1 MTGLDFD
8 VIVIGGGHAG
18 CEAASASAR
27 AGAATLLLTHR
38 ADTIGTMSCNP
49 AIGGLGKGH
58 LVREID
64 ALDGLLG
71 RIADLAGIQ
80 FRLLNRKKGPAVRGP
95 RTQADRALY
104 KKHMQAAIAEIP
116 GLTVVEGDAFDLLMD
131 GSVVKGVETTD
142 GRRFAARSVV
152 ITTGTFLRGLI
163 HIGNEK
169 TPAGRMGEAPSVGLS
184 GRFETLGVRLG
195 RLKTGTPARLNGKT
209 IAWDRIGVQEADS
222 ELVPFS
228 FMTDAITN
236 PQVACGVT
244 RTTDETHRIIR
255 DNIHRSAMY
264 SGEIKGVGPRYC
276 PSIEDKIVRFGDRDG
291 HQIFLEPEGLTDD
304 TVYPN
309 GISTSLPADV
319 QEAFIRS
326 IPGLEEVQ
334 ICLPGYAIEYDY
346 VDPTQLDHR
355 LAVRQVG
362 GLFLAGQIN
371 GTTGYEEA
379 GAQGLVA
386 GLNAAHHAMAAEPVK
401 FSRTDSYIGVMID
414 DLITFGVTEPYRMFT
429 SRAEYRLSLRA
440 DNADQR
446 LTPLAMSLGICSEDR
461 QERFLRYES
470 AINTGRAALQAR
482 TVTPNEAEAFGLSLN
497 KDGLRRS
504 AYELLS
510 RSDFEFL
517 DAENIWPELGTI
529 DVRAKEALKIEAG
542 YAVYMDRQAATIA
555 DIRRDEAREIPSGFS
570 FDKISGLSNELLLK
584 LNRINPLNMAQAAA
598 IEGMTPAA
606 LALILVHLR
615 KAADGMVERKAQLQ

>member
-1 MTGLDFD
+1 MTSIDFD
-8 VIVIGGGHAG
+8 VIVVGGGHAG

-27 AGAATLLLTHR
+27 SGANTLLLTHR
-38 ADTIGTMSCNP
+38 ADTIGAMSCNP

-64 ALDGLLG
+64 ALDGLMG
-71 RIADLAGIQ
+71 RVADQAGIQ
-80 FRLLNRKKGPAVRGP
+80 FRILNRKKGPAVRGP
-95 RTQADRALY
+95 RTQADRGLY
-104 KKHMQAAIAEIP
+104 KRHMQASIRE
-116 GLTVVEGDAFDLLMD
+116 TVGVTVWEGDAFDLLVE
-131 GSVVKGVETTD
+131 GNVIKGVETAD
-142 GRRFAARSVV
+142 GRKIASRAVV

-169 TPAGRMGEAPSVGLS
+169 TPAGRVGEAPSVGLS
-184 GRFETLGVRLG
+184 ARFERLGIRLG
-195 RLKTGTPARLNGKT
+195 RLKTGTPARLDGRT
-209 IAWDRIGVQEADS
+209 IAWDRIGVQEADP

-228 FMTDAITN
+228 FMTERITN

-291 HQIFLEPEGLTDD
+291 HQIFLEPEGLDDD

-309 GISTSLPADV
+309 GISTSLPVDV

-326 IPGLEEVQ
+326 IPGLESVRIKQ
-334 ICLPGYAIEYDY
+334 PGYAIEYDF
-346 VDPTQLDHR
+346 VDPTQLDQR
-355 LAVRQVG
+355 LALRQAE

-386 GLNAAHHAMAAEPVK
+386 GVNAARCATGRESVK

-414 DLITFGVTEPYRMFT
+414 DLISFGVTEPYRMFT

-446 LTPLAMSLGICSEDR
+446 LTPLAISLGICGEER
-461 QERFLRYES
+461 EERFMQFAS
-470 AINTGRAALQAR
+470 ALASGRQLLQ
-482 TVTPNEAEAFGLSLN
+482 THVITPNEAEPFGLVLN
-497 KDGLRRS
+497 KDGVRRS
-504 AYELLS
+504 AYELLA
-510 RSDFEFL
+510 RPDFEFD
-517 DAENIWPELGTI
+517 DAERIWPELSDLEPRT
-529 DVRAKEALKIEAG
+529 KEALKIEAG

-555 DIRRDEAREIPSGFS
+555 DIRRDEARVIPEGFS
-570 FDKISGLSNELLLK
+570 FEGISGLSNELVLK
-584 LNRINPLNMAQAAA
+584 LNRIKPLNVAQAAS

-615 KAADGMVERKAQLQ
+615 KRSDSMVDRRAQVQ

>member
-1 MTGLDFD
+1 MTSLDYD

-18 CEAASASAR
+18 CEAASAAAR

-38 ADTIGTMSCNP
+38 FDTVGAMSCNP

-64 ALDGLLG
+64 ALDGLMG
-71 RIADLAGIQ
+71 RVADLAGIQ

-104 KKHMQAAIAEIP
+104 KKHMQAAIAETT
-116 GLTVVEGDAFDLLMD
+116 GLHVLEGDAFDLIMD
-131 GSVVKGVETTD
+131 GSIVKGVETAD
-142 GRRFAARSVV
+142 GRRLNARAVV

-169 TPAGRMGEAPSVGLS
+169 TPAGRVGEAPSVGLS
-184 GRFETLGVRLG
+184 GRFERLGIRLG

-209 IAWDRIGVQEADS
+209 IAWERIGTQEADS
-222 ELVPFS
+222 DLTPFS
-228 FMTDAITN
+228 FMTDAISN
-236 PQVACGVT
+236 PQIACGVT
-244 RTTDETHRIIR
+244 RTTEETHRIIR
-255 DNIHRSAMY
+255 ENIHRSAMY

-291 HQIFLEPEGLTDD
+291 HQIFLEPEGLDDD

-309 GISTSLPADV
+309 GISTSLPAEV

-326 IPGLEEVQ
+326 IPGLEDVEIRQ
-334 ICLPGYAIEYDY
+334 PGYAIEYDF

-355 LAVRQVG
+355 LAVRQVE

-386 GLNAAHHAMAAEPVK
+386 GLNAARQALRADAVK

-446 LTPLAMSLGICSEDR
+446 LTPLAISLGICSGAR
-461 QERFLRYES
+461 SERFQRYES
-470 AINTGRAALQAR
+470 AINKGRSDLMAR
-482 TVTPNEAEAFGLSLN
+482 SLTPNEAEAFGLALN
-497 KDGLRRS
+497 KDGVRRS
-504 AYELLS
+504 AYELLA
-510 RSDFEFL
+510 RTDFEFSH
-517 DAENIWPELGTI
+517 AENIWPEFS
-529 DVRAKEALKIEAG
+529 DFDPRAKDALKIEAG
-542 YAVYMDRQAATIA
+542 YAVYMDRQTATIA
-555 DIRRDEAREIPSGFS
+555 DIRRDEAREIPPAFTFEG
-570 FDKISGLSNELLLK
+570 ISGLSNELLLK
-584 LNRINPLNMAQAAA
+584 LNRIKPLNIAQAAA

-615 KAADGMVERKAQLQ
+615 KWSERGEELKVGLQ